1 MVKHKVML
9 GLLAF
14 FLSLISSVFAY
25 GQQSI
30 IGIVQDKTSVP
41 IAGATLKLES
51 SLLIHTQEITANSDG
66 SFVFLNLAP
75 GNYQI
80 TASVPDYQNKV
91 LQFTLAPRSNLLIDL
106 KLEISSN
113 MLDVV
118 EVKDKLL
125 IDETQSTSLSLANTD
140 FINVLPLARKN
151 NLPDLISAISP
162 NAVASHDNFVHFRGN
177 ELSLNTSLN
186 GVSFLDNPHQ
196 YFAGGLPPDVI
207 QSFTVLSG
215 GFAAEYGN
223 RFGGVVDAVTRS
235 GFDRNNQGSISFG
248 SGNFLRTNVSI
259 DYGGHTK
266 NFGYFLY
273 AAGSQS
279 QRFVNPPEEKE
290 LHSFGKGLRTFAQF
304 DYKPNSANT
313 LRLALINSGSNFQIP
328 NTLEDEINGRDL
340 LQRSREQTA
349 ILTYERK
356 LSANSLLVTSLYE
369 RLASSRLVPTSDPV
383 SIQALGLRNNIT
395 TGLRSDY
402 THIFGARHTLK
413 TGLELTLYRLREDF
427 FFDSRNP
434 IDLDIERNKDEE
446 GFPLP
451 SFNFRARETGGSI
464 AFYLQDKIK
473 LSSRFTAN
481 VGLRYDQ
488 YSLVTSENEL
498 SPRINLSYVIKP
510 QSTSVFFSYNRFF
523 APPPIE
529 NLLLSSRLFQTALP
543 DSRLVSS
550 PPRPSKS
557 NLFELGVTQVIK
569 SKQVIKLSLFYRDDK
584 RSFEL
589 VEFANVRYFLPSTFV
604 RGRAYGL
611 ELSLQIPEIPRLG
624 ISGYFNYAAQRAFQF
639 GDIIG
644 GFSDEVLEGLEDS
657 EAGKQAKTKFKPNSN
672 PNPNPNPVFSSASTS
687 SNSRMPAIFDQ
698 IHTGTA
704 GLMWREHHSGF
715 WANLS
720 FEYGSGTPQV
730 TGGRLEEHLVV
741 NFYAGV
747 DLIKRDRGKVTV
759 QLNVENLTNRVF
771 AVSKESEF
779 TPLQF
784 SNPRYFSGNVKI
796 SF

>member
-1 MVKHKVML
+1 MLKHNLML

-14 FLSLISSVFAY
+14 FLSLIPSVFAY

-30 IGIVQDKTSVP
+30 IGVVKDKTSTP

-51 SLLIHTQEITANSDG
+51 PLLTNSQEMASNNDG
-66 SFVFLNLAP
+66 GFVFLNLAP

-80 TASVPDYQNKV
+80 TASVPDYQNKS
-91 LQFTLAPRSNLLIDL
+91 LQLTLATRSNLVIEL
-106 KLEISSN
+106 KLEISST
-113 MLDVV
+113 LDVV
-118 EVKDKLL
+118 EVKDRLL
-125 IDETQSTSLSLANTD
+125 VDETESTSLSVANPD

-162 NAVASHDNFVHFRGN
+162 NAVSSHDNFVHFRGN
-177 ELSLNTSLN
+177 ELSLNTSVN
-186 GVSFLDNPHQ
+186 GVSFIDNPHQ
-196 YFAGGLPPDVI
+196 YFAGGIPPDVI

-235 GFDRNNQGSISFG
+235 GFDGNNQGSISFG
-248 SGNFLRTNVSI
+248 AGNFLRNNASI
-259 DYGGHTK
+259 EYGGHTK
-266 NFGYFLY
+266 KFGYFHY
-273 AAGSQS
+273 GAASQS
-279 QRFVNPPEEKE
+279 QRFINPPEEKE
-290 LHSFGKGLRTFAQF
+290 FNSFGKGLRTFAQF
-304 DYKPNSANT
+304 DYKPGFSNT
-313 LRLALINSGSNFQIP
+313 IRLLLINSGSNFEIP

-340 LQRSREQTA
+340 FQRSREQTA

-356 LSANSLLVTSLYE
+356 ISANSLLVTSLYE
-369 RLASSRLVPTSDPV
+369 RLASSRLIPTSDTV
-383 SIQALGLRNNIT
+383 SIQALGLRNTIT

-402 THIFGARHTLK
+402 THIFGTRHTLK

-427 FFDSRNP
+427 FFDPRNP
-434 IDLDIERNKDEE
+434 IIIDNNAGKNEEESE
-446 GFPLP
+446 GFPIP
-451 SFNFRARETGGSI
+451 SFNFRGRETGGNL
-464 AFYLQDKIK
+464 AFYVQDKVK
-473 LSSRFTAN
+473 LSGRFTAN
-481 VGLRYDQ
+481 LGLRYDQ
-488 YSLVTSENEL
+488 YSLVTSENQL

-529 NLLLSSRLFQTALP
+529 NLLLSSQLFQTALP
-543 DSRLVSS
+543 DSGITSF

-557 NLFELGVTQVIK
+557 NLFELGVTQVLK
-569 SKQVIKLSLFYRDDK
+569 SKQVLKLSLFYRNDK
-584 RSFEL
+584 QSFEL
-589 VEFANVRYFLPSTFV
+589 TEFANVRYFLPSTFV
-604 RGRAYGL
+604 RGRAYGV
-611 ELSLQIPEIPRLG
+611 ELSLQVPEIPRLG
-624 ISGYFNYAAQRAFQF
+624 ISAYFNYAAQRAFQF
-639 GDIIG
+639 GNIIG
-644 GFSDEVLEGLEDS
+644 GFSDEELEGLEERKHS
-657 EAGKQAKTKFKPNSN
+657 KLGSKPN
-672 PNPNPNPVFSSASTS
+672 PNPNPNPSPVFSSATTS
-687 SNSRMPAIFDQ
+687 NNRMPAIFDQ

-730 TGGRLEEHLVV
+730 SGRRLEEHLVA
-741 NFYAGV
+741 NFYAGI
-747 DLIKRDRGKVTV
+747 DLIKRDKSKVSV
-759 QLNVENLTNRVF
+759 QFNIENLTNRVF

-784 SNPRYFSGNVKI
+784 SNPRYFSSNLKF